1 MTKLKGNGV
10 SSGIAIA
17 KVHQFKLNNMFAMNK
32 YATDKAFEIKR
43 LGDALYKADKELENL
58 TKQAE
63 ERIGDEHAQIFRAQQ
78 MMIKDPEMIKN
89 AHVKINDFNLDAA
102 YAFKQTMSEMIDL
115 FELSDNPYI
124 KERISDLEDISNRVL
139 HILSGKTHSLYVFNE
154 DVILVATDLVPS
166 ETINLDT
173 TFIKG
178 IVIEKGSKTSHSAIL
193 ARNLGIPAIT
203 GVDVSKIHHDTLAI
217 IDGHTG
223 DILLEP
229 SEDTIKTYQ
238 TIQQEA
244 LKLQST
250 YETIKDLKTA
260 TIDHHEVHLAANIG
274 VDLDIQEALDANA
287 SGIGLLRTENQYLE
301 SDDFPTEDELFIFYE
316 KVATSFETNEVTIR
330 TLDIGGDK
338 NLSYLNMR
346 KELNPFLGNRAIR
359 YSLSYP
365 SLFKTQLRAI
375 LRANKHQN
383 IKVMFPMISTLKELM
398 DAKKILDE
406 TYQALKIEGHE
417 VNYPKIGMM
426 VEVPSAALGIEKF
439 LPHIDFISI
448 GTNDLIQY
456 MFAAD
461 RMNERVAYLY
471 QPYNPILLS
480 TIKSMIDKANKHGI
494 IVSVCGEMAGH
505 KAQSLLLIGLG
516 IKHLSMHANLILE
529 NKYLISKTTYKALEE
544 IAEKA
549 LLLDYPYEVEA
560 LINTYIKGLKY

>member
-102 YAFKQTMSEMIDL
+102 YAFKQTMSEMIDM

-229 SEDTIKTYQ
+229 SEDAIKTYE
-238 TIQQEA
+238 TKQQEV

-316 KVATSFETNEVTIR
+316 KVATSFETNAVTIR

-383 IKVMFPMISTLKELM
+383 IKVMFPMISTLKELV

-560 LINTYIKGLKY
+560 LINTYIKGLKN

>member
-139 HILSGKTHSLYVFNE
+139 HILSGKVHSHYVFNE

-166 ETINLDT
+166 ETINLET

-238 TIQQEA
+238 TKQQEA

-544 IAEKA
+544 IAKKA